1 MKGLRYISVK
11 VGKELAK
18 AARFHL
24 DQQRV
29 RLMFGAGEDAGRIA
43 VAVDMS
49 GDFLAKRQN
58 SGEYNIVINR
68 HTAENLFSLDFP
80 PFTQERCEA
89 IVPENGQPPRFIF
102 KASPEMLAV
111 ED

>member
-11 VGKELAK
+11 VGRELAK
-18 AARFHL
+18 AARLHL

-29 RLMFGAGEDAGRIA
+29 RLMFGVGADAGRIA

-58 SGEYNIVINR
+58 SGEYHIVINR

-80 PFTQERCEA
+80 PFTEERCEA
-89 IVPENGQPPRFIF
+89 IAPENGQPPRFI